1 MKCKPWHIESK
12 TSILKINPQSKIE
25 IIYKTK
31 TLNFPATAKLKVLD
45 LSSNNIRDIPNGV
58 LQKMYK
64 LETLNL
70 ENNPI
75 TFQQNQEY
83 FKGLTNLKV
92 RNPGEQPNH
101 LPAEPLILQGSHQP
115 QGKKT

>member
-1 MKCKPWHIESK
+1 MLKAKSK
-12 TSILKINPQSKIE
+12 SFIKLK
-25 IIYKTK
+25 
-31 TLNFPATAKLKVLD
+31 LPATAKLKVLD

-92 RNPGEQPNH
+92 RKPGEQPRS
-101 LPAEPLILQGSHQP
+101 PYSRTRSISRASPTSR
-115 QGKKT
+115 